1 MKLCEI
7 CDIIYKIALLCFSL
21 GVIGMD
27 FSKIFSDIGA
37 FFKDNVIDVIA
48 NIQVVDVIDILL
60 LTLLLFWAYR
70 FIRNRRASKLA
81 LGLLLI
87 ILVMVI
93 SNTVNMRAMNFILQ
107 NFYQV
112 GIIAI
117 IIVFQPELRAALEKV
132 GNNSIITGVKQIT
145 AGEQRQNQRQ
155 FNSAIADIC
164 AATFDMSKSKTG
176 ALIVLERTTKLG
188 EYIDSGLV
196 INAQMSADLIKNIFF
211 KNAPLHDGAMI
222 VRDMRVYAAGCFL
235 RISERDDI
243 DSDLGTRHRAALGV
257 SEVSDA
263 VVIIVSEETGRVS
276 LACDGNIKRGY
287 TKEALRKEL
296 VRLMSPNVVTPLKTK
311 SQKEEKKHE

>member
-1 MKLCEI
+1 M
-7 CDIIYKIALLCFSL
+7 DI
-21 GVIGMD
+21 
-27 FSKIFSDIGA
+27 SKFFADVGA
-37 FFKDNVIDVIA
+37 FFKYNVIDVILG
-48 NIQVVDVIDILL
+48 IDSIVDVIDILL
-60 LTLLLFWAYR
+60 LTLLLFYVYR
-70 FIRNRRASKLA
+70 FIKNRRAGKLA

-87 ILVMVI
+87 ILIMVI
-93 SNTVNMRAMNFILQ
+93 SNAVNMRAVNFILH

-145 AGEQRQNQRQ
+145 SGEQKQHQTQ
-155 FNSAIADIC
+155 FNAAVADIC
-164 AATFDMSKSKTG
+164 TATFDMAKTKTG

-188 EYIDSGLV
+188 EYIDSGTV
-196 INAQMSADLIKNIFF
+196 INAQMSSDIIKNVFF

-222 VRDMRVYAAGCFL
+222 IRDMRVYAAGCFL

-243 DSDLGTRHRAALGV
+243 DSELGTRHRAALGV

-263 VVIIVSEETGRVS
+263 VVIIVSEETGKVS
-276 LACDGNIKRGY
+276 LAHDGNIKRGY

-296 VRLMSPNVVTPLKTK
+296 VKLMAPNVVTPLKSK
-311 SQKEEKKHE
+311 SQKEGKKHE